1 MQKTRPRRKDKQ
13 AALAGDAQQT
23 PTVGKGRPTHVRN
36 RLVVAVAVVA
46 AAIAGAGAP
55 SVLAASQQLHDSQ
68 ELVTLAERT
77 QDALTLAH
85 SLADERDEVVP
96 YIAAGR
102 PKSKAPSEEHSARVD
117 RQVEELRAD
126 EDTSQ
131 ALRDELDAV
140 AAVRRAALTGKS
152 GPLEAHQAYSD
163 AVSQLHKLA
172 ARLADATPPRAG
184 SGAHAL
190 TELDTAVQQAAAT
203 RGLLLAALNVPSST
217 ETVIDPITGL
227 PVIADGASEED
238 EERRDALSAAALQA
252 RVRSDA
258 ALADFRDAAPKAA
271 RASYDTTVT
280 GPEVDTADQYLGKL
294 TDKPTLSDGE
304 TKTSP
309 KKLAAALTAR
319 IDMMRGVEASLF
331 EQRTKD
337 LAQLRDE
344 DVTEL
349 EIRIAVLGALLLL
362 AVGVAT
368 AMARTL
374 TRPLSV
380 LRRGSA
386 RLAEAEDPAAEEP
399 ITFTGR
405 NDEFAQVVRSVN
417 ALHAHAAG
425 LAQRIATL
433 EADRKHLVGQRQ
445 KMADAREELRGE
457 LAEATAHMER
467 MRHSIGG
474 TFVNLALRTLGLV
487 ERQLGVIEGL
497 EERED
502 DPDRL
507 ATLFKLDHFATVMR
521 RHSENLL
528 VLAGTEHGRHTA
540 GPVPLVDVVR
550 AAVSEIE
557 RYERVRIAAL
567 PPHAHIA
574 GFAADDLSH
583 LLAELMENATAFSP
597 PDMPVEVSAW
607 LMENGEVML
616 SVQDEGIGM
625 AEERLERLNTRL
637 SEFDPEAA
645 YDAESEE
652 GLGLGLY
659 VVARLAH
666 RHGVRVQLR
675 KQKQGGIAAVVV
687 LPDPLLAPATPAAV
701 PASVP
706 GVAHTVSLPG
716 ADAEANSNVLRGRD
730 KSGDP
735 LVDLAERSIEA
746 RAAAE
751 AATPETPTAPEAE
764 VPGAAQAT
772 AHPDTPVAA
781 AEPTPG
787 DAARVAAPEPQA
799 DAPATSAAAPA
810 AARKDAAASA
820 APAAGTEAGP
830 SVPHGT
836 VPGTASAPNPGDA
849 GVAAQQS
856 QTGAPAQSDAPP
868 AAEPAATS
876 GSALADGRTDAAASA
891 GPGQA
896 APFAGTEAGPSA
908 KHGVAPGA
916 AVEPATSETAPV
928 AAEEPQAGARATSD
942 AATSGSALADGRTD
956 AAASAGPGQA
966 VPFAGTEA
974 GPSAK
979 HGVAPGAAVEPAT
992 SETAPVAAE
1001 EPQAGAPATSAAAP
1015 AADTTAAPGAAPAV
1029 RRTNAAASADLGEA
1043 GPAAGTAG
1051 QNGFV
1056 APDALAGVGVDEAR
1070 SHDVPPARSSEP
1082 VAPAERPA
1090 ETTMELFIPAQPEG
1104 RAPAVEGHAG
1114 SAAPAD
1120 EGVRPGAGHAPA
1132 SPSAPA
1138 PEASPA
1144 PGGHASERAVPA
1156 PGGHERAVPAPEGH
1170 APEQNTPAP
1179 GAPAPEQHVPAP
1191 GGPAPDTAAPDT
1203 PAGRP
1208 EHARVADGAGDG
1220 AVDEEPVTAKGLPKR
1235 TPKITAPVAPPRP
1248 RSGSVDAEALRKRL
1262 GGFRR
1267 GADAGRRDV
1276 EAELA
1281 AERPRGDDTTEEATG
1296 GTVEEASS

>member
-1 MQKTRPRRKDKQ
+1 MRAPVQKTRPRRKDKQ

-126 EDTSQ
+126 EETSQ

-217 ETVIDPITGL
+217 ETVIDPVTGL

-294 TDKPTLSDGE
+294 TDRPTLSDGE

-528 VLAGTEHGRHTA
+528 VLAGTEHGRHTV

-772 AHPDTPVAA
+772 ARPDTPVAA
-781 AEPTPG
+781 SEPTPG
-787 DAARVAAPEPQA
+787 DA
-799 DAPATSAAAPA
+799 
-810 AARKDAAASA
+810 
-820 APAAGTEAGP
+820 
-830 SVPHGT
+830 
-836 VPGTASAPNPGDA
+836 
-849 GVAAQQS
+849 GVAVQQP
-856 QTGAPAQSDAPP
+856 QTGAPAQSDAPS
-868 AAEPAATS
+868 AADPAATS
-876 GSALADGRTDAAASA
+876 GSDLAADRVDAAASAVLGEAVRVASEEPKAGARTDAAASA

-908 KHGVAPGA
+908 RHGVAPGA
-916 AVEPATSETAPV
+916 AVEPTT
-928 AAEEPQAGARATSD
+928 G
-942 AATSGSALADGRTD
+942 
-956 AAASAGPGQA
+956 
-966 VPFAGTEA
+966 
-974 GPSAK
+974 
-979 HGVAPGAAVEPAT
+979 
-992 SETAPVAAE
+992 ETAPVAAE
-1001 EPQAGAPATSAAAP
+1001 EPQAGAPATSATAS
-1015 AADTTAAPGAAPAV
+1015 AADTTAAPGGAPAA
-1029 RRTNAAASADLGEA
+1029 RRTDAAASADLGEA
-1043 GPAAGTAG
+1043 GPAARTAD
-1051 QNGFV
+1051 QNGIV
-1056 APDALAGVGVDEAR
+1056 APDAPAGVGVDEAR
-1070 SHDVPPARSSEP
+1070 SHEVPPARSSEP

-1138 PEASPA
+1138 PEAAPA
-1144 PGGHASERAVPA
+1144 PGGHAPETAVPA
-1156 PGGHERAVPAPEGH
+1156 PGGHV
-1170 APEQNTPAP
+1170 PEQNVPAP
-1179 GAPAPEQHVPAP
+1179 GAPAP
-1191 GGPAPDTAAPDT
+1191 GTAAPDT

-1208 EHARVADGAGDG
+1208 EHARVADGGGDG

>member
-126 EDTSQ
+126 EETSQ

-217 ETVIDPITGL
+217 ETVIDPVTGL

-772 AHPDTPVAA
+772 ARPDTPVAA
-781 AEPTPG
+781 SEPTPG
-787 DAARVAAPEPQA
+787 DA
-799 DAPATSAAAPA
+799 
-810 AARKDAAASA
+810 
-820 APAAGTEAGP
+820 
-830 SVPHGT
+830 
-836 VPGTASAPNPGDA
+836 
-849 GVAAQQS
+849 GVAVQQP
-856 QTGAPAQSDAPP
+856 QTGAPAQSDAPS
-868 AAEPAATS
+868 AADPAATS
-876 GSALADGRTDAAASA
+876 GSDLAADRVDAAASAVLGEAVRVASEEPQAGARTEAAASA

-908 KHGVAPGA
+908 RHGVAPGA
-916 AVEPATSETAPV
+916 AVEPTT
-928 AAEEPQAGARATSD
+928 G
-942 AATSGSALADGRTD
+942 
-956 AAASAGPGQA
+956 
-966 VPFAGTEA
+966 
-974 GPSAK
+974 
-979 HGVAPGAAVEPAT
+979 
-992 SETAPVAAE
+992 ETAPVAAE
-1001 EPQAGAPATSAAAP
+1001 EPQAGAPATSATAS
-1015 AADTTAAPGAAPAV
+1015 AADTTAAPGGAPAA
-1029 RRTNAAASADLGEA
+1029 RRTDAAASADLGEA
-1043 GPAAGTAG
+1043 GPAARTAD
-1051 QNGFV
+1051 QNGIV
-1056 APDALAGVGVDEAR
+1056 APDAPAGVGVDEAR
-1070 SHDVPPARSSEP
+1070 SHEVPPARSSEP

-1132 SPSAPA
+1132 SSSAPA
-1138 PEASPA
+1138 PEAASA
-1144 PGGHASERAVPA
+1144 PGGHAPESAVPA
-1156 PGGHERAVPAPEGH
+1156 PGGHVPG
-1170 APEQNTPAP
+1170 
-1179 GAPAPEQHVPAP
+1179 
-1191 GGPAPDTAAPDT
+1191 TAAPDT

-1208 EHARVADGAGDG
+1208 EHARVADGGGDG

>member
-217 ETVIDPITGL
+217 ETVIDPVTGL

-271 RASYDTTVT
+271 RTSYDTTVT

-319 IDMMRGVEASLF
+319 IDMMRGAEASLF

-386 RLAEAEDPAAEEP
+386 RLAEAEDPAAQEP

-457 LAEATAHMER
+457 LAAATAHMER

-764 VPGAAQAT
+764 VPGAAHAT

-781 AEPTPG
+781 SEPTPG
-787 DAARVAAPEPQA
+787 DAARGAAERPQTG
-799 DAPATSAAAPA
+799 APVPSDAAPA
-810 AARKDAAASA
+810 ADRVDAAASA
-820 APAAGTEAGP
+820 APAPGTEVGP
-830 SVPHGT
+830 SVPHVT
-836 VPGTASAPNPGDA
+836 VPGTASEPTPGNA
-849 GVAAQQS
+849 GVAAQQP
-856 QTGAPAQSDAPP
+856 QTGAPAQADAAP
-868 AAEPAATS
+868 AADPAATS
-876 GSALADGRTDAAASA
+876 GSAPADGRTDAAASA
-891 GPGQA
+891 GPVQA
-896 APFAGTEAGPSA
+896 APFAGTEVGPSA
-908 KHGVAPGA
+908 KHEVAPGA
-916 AVEPATSETAPV
+916 AVEPTT
-928 AAEEPQAGARATSD
+928 G
-942 AATSGSALADGRTD
+942 
-956 AAASAGPGQA
+956 
-966 VPFAGTEA
+966 
-974 GPSAK
+974 
-979 HGVAPGAAVEPAT
+979 
-992 SETAPVAAE
+992 ETAPVAAE

-1015 AADTTAAPGAAPAV
+1015 AADTTAAPGGAPAA
-1029 RRTNAAASADLGEA
+1029 RRTDAAASADLGET
-1043 GPAAGTAG
+1043 GPAAGTAD

-1056 APDALAGVGVDEAR
+1056 APDAPAGVGVDEAR

-1104 RAPAVEGHAG
+1104 RAPAEGHGAG

-1138 PEASPA
+1138 PEAAPA

-1170 APEQNTPAP
+1170 APDRA
-1179 GAPAPEQHVPAP
+1179 VPAP
-1191 GGPAPDTAAPDT
+1191 GGHAPDTAAPDT
-1203 PAGRP
+1203 PADRP

-1281 AERPRGDDTTEEATG
+1281 AERPRGGDTTEEATG

>member
-217 ETVIDPITGL
+217 ETVIDPVTGL

-271 RASYDTTVT
+271 RTSYDTTVT

-319 IDMMRGVEASLF
+319 IDMMRGAEASLF

-386 RLAEAEDPAAEEP
+386 RLAEAEDPAAQEP

-457 LAEATAHMER
+457 LAAATAHMER

-764 VPGAAQAT
+764 VPGAAHAT

-781 AEPTPG
+781 SEPTPG
-787 DAARVAAPEPQA
+787 DAARGAAERPQTGVPVPS
-799 DAPATSAAAPA
+799 DAAPA
-810 AARKDAAASA
+810 ADRTVAAASA
-820 APAAGTEAGP
+820 APAPGTEVGP
-830 SVPHGT
+830 SVPHVT
-836 VPGTASAPNPGDA
+836 VPGTASEPTPGDA
-849 GVAAQQS
+849 GVAAQQP
-856 QTGAPAQSDAPP
+856 QTGAPAQSVAPP
-868 AAEPAATS
+868 AADPAATS
-876 GSALADGRTDAAASA
+876 GSAPADGRTDAAASA

-908 KHGVAPGA
+908 KHEVAPGA
-916 AVEPATSETAPV
+916 AVEPTT
-928 AAEEPQAGARATSD
+928 G
-942 AATSGSALADGRTD
+942 
-956 AAASAGPGQA
+956 
-966 VPFAGTEA
+966 
-974 GPSAK
+974 
-979 HGVAPGAAVEPAT
+979 
-992 SETAPVAAE
+992 ETAPVAAE

-1015 AADTTAAPGAAPAV
+1015 AADTTAAPGGAPAA
-1029 RRTNAAASADLGEA
+1029 RRTDAAASADLGET
-1043 GPAAGTAG
+1043 GPAAGTAD

-1056 APDALAGVGVDEAR
+1056 APDAPAGVGVDEAR

-1104 RAPAVEGHAG
+1104 RAPAEGHGAG

-1138 PEASPA
+1138 PEAAPA
-1144 PGGHASERAVPA
+1144 PGGPAPETAVPA
-1156 PGGHERAVPAPEGH
+1156 PGGPT
-1170 APEQNTPAP
+1170 PEQN
-1179 GAPAPEQHVPAP
+1179 VPAP
-1191 GGPAPDTAAPDT
+1191 GGHAPDTAAPDT

>member
-1 MQKTRPRRKDKQ
+1 MRAPVQKTRPRRKDKQ

-217 ETVIDPITGL
+217 ETVIDPVTGL

-271 RASYDTTVT
+271 RTSYDTTVT

-319 IDMMRGVEASLF
+319 IDMMRGAEASLF

-386 RLAEAEDPAAEEP
+386 RLAEAEDPAAQEP

-457 LAEATAHMER
+457 LAAATAHMER

-764 VPGAAQAT
+764 VPGAAHAT

-781 AEPTPG
+781 SEPTPG
-787 DAARVAAPEPQA
+787 DAARGAAERPQTG
-799 DAPATSAAAPA
+799 APVPSDAAPA
-810 AARKDAAASA
+810 ADRVDAAASA
-820 APAAGTEAGP
+820 APAPGTEVGP
-830 SVPHGT
+830 SVPHVT
-836 VPGTASAPNPGDA
+836 VPGTASEPTPGNA
-849 GVAAQQS
+849 GVAAQQP
-856 QTGAPAQSDAPP
+856 QTGAPAQADAAP
-868 AAEPAATS
+868 AADPAATS
-876 GSALADGRTDAAASA
+876 GSAPADGRTDAAASA
-891 GPGQA
+891 GPVQA
-896 APFAGTEAGPSA
+896 APFAGTEVGPSA
-908 KHGVAPGA
+908 KHEVAPGA
-916 AVEPATSETAPV
+916 AVEPTT
-928 AAEEPQAGARATSD
+928 G
-942 AATSGSALADGRTD
+942 
-956 AAASAGPGQA
+956 
-966 VPFAGTEA
+966 
-974 GPSAK
+974 
-979 HGVAPGAAVEPAT
+979 
-992 SETAPVAAE
+992 ETAPVAAE

-1015 AADTTAAPGAAPAV
+1015 AADTTAAPGGAPAA
-1029 RRTNAAASADLGEA
+1029 RRTDAAASADLGET
-1043 GPAAGTAG
+1043 GPAAGTAD

-1056 APDALAGVGVDEAR
+1056 APDAPAGVGVDEAR

-1104 RAPAVEGHAG
+1104 RAPAEGHGAG

-1138 PEASPA
+1138 PEAAPA

-1170 APEQNTPAP
+1170 APDRA
-1179 GAPAPEQHVPAP
+1179 VPAP
-1191 GGPAPDTAAPDT
+1191 GGHAPDTAAPDT
-1203 PAGRP
+1203 PADRP

-1281 AERPRGDDTTEEATG
+1281 AERPRGGDTTEEATG

>member
-1 MQKTRPRRKDKQ
+1 MRAPVQKTRPRRKDKQ
-13 AALAGDAQQT
+13 TALTGDAQQT

-102 PKSKAPSEEHSARVD
+102 PEDKAPSEEQSARVD

-163 AVSQLHKLA
+163 AITQLHKVA

-217 ETVIDPITGL
+217 ETVIDPVTGL
-227 PVIADGASEED
+227 PVTSDGASEED
-238 EERRDALSAAALQA
+238 EERRDELSAAALLA

-271 RASYDTTVT
+271 RASYDSTVT
-280 GPEVDTADQYLGKL
+280 GPEVDTADKYLEKL

-304 TKTSP
+304 VKTSP
-309 KKLAAALTAR
+309 KKLAAALSAR
-319 IDMMRGVEASLF
+319 IEMMRGVEASLF
-331 EQRTKD
+331 EQRTTE
-337 LAQLRDE
+337 LAGLRDE

-349 EIRIAVLGALLLL
+349 EIRIAILGALLLL
-362 AVGVAT
+362 SVGVAT

-399 ITFTGR
+399 VTFTGR

-425 LAQRIATL
+425 LGRRIATL

-445 KMADAREELRGE
+445 KMADAREELRAE

-597 PDMPVEVSAW
+597 PDTPVEVSAW

-625 AEERLERLNTRL
+625 AEDRLDRLNTRL
-637 SEFDPEAA
+637 SEFDPEAG
-645 YDAESEE
+645 YDAEAESGD

-687 LPDPLLAPATPAAV
+687 LPDPLLAPATPTAV

-706 GVAHTVSLPG
+706 GAAHTVSLPG
-716 ADAEANSNVLRGRD
+716 ADAEANSNVLRGRG
-730 KSGDP
+730 KSGDL
-735 LVDLAERSIEA
+735 LVDLAERSIQA
-746 RAAAE
+746 REAAE
-751 AATPETPTAPEAE
+751 ASASETSSPGTPEAPDEQGAEDTAEATDTPAATDTPSTTDTPTAPESARTSDE
-764 VPGAAQAT
+764 T
-772 AHPDTPVAA
+772 DT
-781 AEPTPG
+781 
-787 DAARVAAPEPQA
+787 
-799 DAPATSAAAPA
+799 
-810 AARKDAAASA
+810 
-820 APAAGTEAGP
+820 
-830 SVPHGT
+830 
-836 VPGTASAPNPGDA
+836 
-849 GVAAQQS
+849 
-856 QTGAPAQSDAPP
+856 
-868 AAEPAATS
+868 AEPAAS
-876 GSALADGRTDAAASA
+876 
-891 GPGQA
+891 
-896 APFAGTEAGPSA
+896 
-908 KHGVAPGA
+908 
-916 AVEPATSETAPV
+916 PV
-928 AAEEPQAGARATSD
+928 AEAPAGAGDVD
-942 AATSGSALADGRTD
+942 A
-956 AAASAGPGQA
+956 P
-966 VPFAGTEA
+966 
-974 GPSAK
+974 
-979 HGVAPGAAVEPAT
+979 
-992 SETAPVAAE
+992 
-1001 EPQAGAPATSAAAP
+1001 
-1015 AADTTAAPGAAPAV
+1015 
-1029 RRTNAAASADLGEA
+1029 
-1043 GPAAGTAG
+1043 
-1051 QNGFV
+1051 
-1056 APDALAGVGVDEAR
+1056 R

-1082 VAPAERPA
+1082 DAGPTAPAERPA
-1090 ETTMELFIPAQPEG
+1090 ETTMELFIPAQPE
-1104 RAPAVEGHAG
+1104 
-1114 SAAPAD
+1114 
-1120 EGVRPGAGHAPA
+1120 EGVRPGAGHTPEPPAAPA
-1132 SPSAPA
+1132 SDTAPA
-1138 PEASPA
+1138 HAGLAPASDTTQAAEAHA
-1144 PGGHASERAVPA
+1144 PGTPVP
-1156 PGGHERAVPAPEGH
+1156 G
-1170 APEQNTPAP
+1170 
-1179 GAPAPEQHVPAP
+1179 
-1191 GGPAPDTAAPDT
+1191 T
-1203 PAGRP
+1203 PAGDTAGGP
-1208 EHARVADGAGDG
+1208 EHARVADGPDG
-1220 AVDEEPVTAKGLPKR
+1220 EEPVTAKGLPKR

-1262 GGFRR
+1262 GGFHR

-1281 AERPRGDDTTEEATG
+1281 AERSRGDVTTEEATG

>member
-1 MQKTRPRRKDKQ
+1 MRAPVQKTRPRRKDKQ

-217 ETVIDPITGL
+217 ETVIDPVTGL

-445 KMADAREELRGE
+445 KMADAREELRDE

-625 AEERLERLNTRL
+625 AEERLERLNARL

-645 YDAESEE
+645 YDAETEE

-687 LPDPLLAPATPAAV
+687 LPDPLLAPATHAAV

-764 VPGAAQAT
+764 VPGAAHAT

-781 AEPTPG
+781 SEPTPG
-787 DAARVAAPEPQA
+787 DAARVAAERPQTG
-799 DAPATSAAAPA
+799 APVPSDAAPA
-810 AARKDAAASA
+810 ADRTVAAASA

-830 SVPHGT
+830 SVPHVT
-836 VPGTASAPNPGDA
+836 VPGTASAPNPDNA
-849 GVAAQQS
+849 GVAAQQP

-891 GPGQA
+891 GP
-896 APFAGTEAGPSA
+896 
-908 KHGVAPGA
+908 V
-916 AVEPATSETAPV
+916 
-928 AAEEPQAGARATSD
+928 
-942 AATSGSALADGRTD
+942 
-956 AAASAGPGQA
+956 QA

-979 HGVAPGAAVEPAT
+979 HGVAPGAAVEPAMG
-992 SETAPVAAE
+992 ETAPVAAE
-1001 EPQAGAPATSAAAP
+1001 EPQAGAPATSAAAS
-1015 AADTTAAPGAAPAV
+1015 AADTTAAPGAAPAA

-1043 GPAAGTAG
+1043 GPAAGTAD
-1051 QNGFV
+1051 QNGIV
-1056 APDALAGVGVDEAR
+1056 APDGPAGVGVDEAR
-1070 SHDVPPARSSEP
+1070 SHEVPPARSSEP

-1138 PEASPA
+1138 PEAAPA
-1144 PGGHASERAVPA
+1144 PGGPASERAVPA
-1156 PGGHERAVPAPEGH
+1156 PGDHERAVPAPGGH
-1170 APEQNTPAP
+1170 APDRAVPAPEGPAP
-1179 GAPAPEQHVPAP
+1179 G
-1191 GGPAPDTAAPDT
+1191 TAAPDT

>member
-1 MQKTRPRRKDKQ
+1 MRAPVQKTRPRRKDKQ

-126 EDTSQ
+126 EETSQ

-217 ETVIDPITGL
+217 ETVIDPVTGL

-528 VLAGTEHGRHTA
+528 VLAGTEHGRHTV

-772 AHPDTPVAA
+772 ARPDTPVAA
-781 AEPTPG
+781 SEPT
-787 DAARVAAPEPQA
+787 
-799 DAPATSAAAPA
+799 
-810 AARKDAAASA
+810 
-820 APAAGTEAGP
+820 
-830 SVPHGT
+830 
-836 VPGTASAPNPGDA
+836 PGDA
-849 GVAAQQS
+849 GVAAQQP
-856 QTGAPAQSDAPP
+856 QTGAPAQSDAPS
-868 AAEPAATS
+868 AADPAATS
-876 GSALADGRTDAAASA
+876 GSDLAADRVDAAASAVLGEAVRVASEEPQAGARTDAAASA

-916 AVEPATSETAPV
+916 AVEPTTGETAPV
-928 AAEEPQAGARATSD
+928 AAEEPQAG
-942 AATSGSALADGRTD
+942 
-956 AAASAGPGQA
+956 
-966 VPFAGTEA
+966 
-974 GPSAK
+974 
-979 HGVAPGAAVEPAT
+979 
-992 SETAPVAAE
+992 
-1001 EPQAGAPATSAAAP
+1001 PATSATAP
-1015 AADTTAAPGAAPAV
+1015 AADTTAAPGGAPAA
-1029 RRTNAAASADLGEA
+1029 RRTDAAASADLGEA
-1043 GPAAGTAG
+1043 GPAARTAD
-1051 QNGFV
+1051 QNGIV
-1056 APDALAGVGVDEAR
+1056 APDAPAGVGVDEAR
-1070 SHDVPPARSSEP
+1070 SHEVPPARSSEP

-1138 PEASPA
+1138 PEAAPA
-1144 PGGHASERAVPA
+1144 PGGHAPETAIPAPGGHVPEQNVPAPGGHAPESAVPA
-1156 PGGHERAVPAPEGH
+1156 PGGH
-1170 APEQNTPAP
+1170 AP
-1179 GAPAPEQHVPAP
+1179 G
-1191 GGPAPDTAAPDT
+1191 TAAPDT

-1208 EHARVADGAGDG
+1208 EHARVADGGGDG

>member
-13 AALAGDAQQT
+13 AALTGDAQQT

-55 SVLAASQQLHDSQ
+55 SVLAASQQLHDAQ

-77 QDALTLAH
+77 ADALTLAH

-152 GPLEAHQAYSD
+152 GPLEAHEAYSD
-163 AVSQLHKLA
+163 AISQLHRLA
-172 ARLADATPPRAG
+172 ARLAEATPPRAG

-190 TELDTAVQQAAAT
+190 TQLDTAVQQAAAT

-217 ETVIDPITGL
+217 ETVIDPVTGL
-227 PVIADGASEED
+227 PVTASSTSEAD
-238 EERRDALSAAALQA
+238 EERRDELTAAALQA

-271 RASYDTTVT
+271 RASYDSTVT
-280 GPEVDTADQYLGKL
+280 GPEVDTADEYLGKL

-304 TKTSP
+304 LETST

-331 EQRTKD
+331 DQRTKD

-349 EIRIAVLGALLLL
+349 EIRIAILGALLLL

-386 RLAEAEDPAAEEP
+386 RLAGAEDPAAEEP

-417 ALHAHAAG
+417 ALHTHAAG

-474 TFVNLALRTLGLV
+474 TFVSLALRTLGLV

-528 VLAGTEHGRHTA
+528 VLAGTEHGRQTA

-597 PDMPVEVSAW
+597 PDMPVEVSGW
-607 LMENGEVML
+607 LLENGEVML

-625 AEERLERLNTRL
+625 AEDRLERLNTRL

-645 YDAESEE
+645 YEAESDD

-687 LPDPLLAPATPAAV
+687 LPDPLLAPATPTAV

-706 GVAHTVSLPG
+706 GAAHTVSLPG
-716 ADAEANSNVLRGRD
+716 ADSEANSNVLRGRGT
-730 KSGDP
+730 SGDL

-751 AATPETPTAPEAE
+751 ASTPETPSSETPTASGEAPGAKNTAEAADTTAAAGAEAE
-764 VPGAAQAT
+764 PSAPQ
-772 AHPDTPVAA
+772 AA
-781 AEPTPG
+781 AP
-787 DAARVAAPEPQA
+787 DAAR
-799 DAPATSAAAPA
+799 
-810 AARKDAAASA
+810 
-820 APAAGTEAGP
+820 
-830 SVPHGT
+830 
-836 VPGTASAPNPGDA
+836 
-849 GVAAQQS
+849 
-856 QTGAPAQSDAPP
+856 
-868 AAEPAATS
+868 EPA
-876 GSALADGRTDAAASA
+876 
-891 GPGQA
+891 
-896 APFAGTEAGPSA
+896 
-908 KHGVAPGA
+908 
-916 AVEPATSETAPV
+916 
-928 AAEEPQAGARATSD
+928 
-942 AATSGSALADGRTD
+942 
-956 AAASAGPGQA
+956 
-966 VPFAGTEA
+966 
-974 GPSAK
+974 
-979 HGVAPGAAVEPAT
+979 
-992 SETAPVAAE
+992 
-1001 EPQAGAPATSAAAP
+1001 PQAGAPAQPDAEPGQGAP
-1015 AADTTAAPGAAPAV
+1015 DAPGTPGVDTHHPDAVAGPDAPEAAPGADAPA
-1029 RRTNAAASADLGEA
+1029 
-1043 GPAAGTAG
+1043 GPG
-1051 QNGFV
+1051 
-1056 APDALAGVGVDEAR
+1056 DVDEAR
-1070 SHDVPPARSSEP
+1070 SHDVPPARASEP
-1082 VAPAERPA
+1082 DAGRTVPAERPA
-1090 ETTMELFIPAQPEG
+1090 ETTMELFIPAQPDG
-1104 RAPAVEGHAG
+1104 
-1114 SAAPAD
+1114 
-1120 EGVRPGAGHAPA
+1120 GVRPGAGHEPEV
-1132 SPSAPA
+1132 PSA
-1138 PEASPA
+1138 
-1144 PGGHASERAVPA
+1144 
-1156 PGGHERAVPAPEGH
+1156 
-1170 APEQNTPAP
+1170 
-1179 GAPAPEQHVPAP
+1179 PAP
-1191 GGPAPDTAAPDT
+1191 GGPAPQPSL
-1203 PAGRP
+1203 AGDAEGGP
-1208 EHARVADGAGDG
+1208 EHARVADGP
-1220 AVDEEPVTAKGLPKR
+1220 VDEEPVTAKGLPKR

-1248 RSGSVDAEALRKRL
+1248 RSGSVDAEALRRRL
-1262 GGFRR
+1262 GGFRQ

-1281 AERPRGDDTTEEATG
+1281 AERSREDRTPSGTDATTEEATG

>member
-1 MQKTRPRRKDKQ
+1 MRAPVQKTRPRRKDKQ
-13 AALAGDAQQT
+13 AALTGDAQQT

-152 GPLEAHQAYSD
+152 GPLEAHQAYSG
-163 AVSQLHKLA
+163 AVSQLHQLA

-217 ETVIDPITGL
+217 ETVIDPVTGL
-227 PVIADGASEED
+227 PVTASSTSEED

-271 RASYDTTVT
+271 RASYDSTVT
-280 GPEVDTADQYLGKL
+280 GPEVDTADKYLGKL

-304 TKTSP
+304 IKTSP
-309 KKLAAALTAR
+309 EKLAAALTAR
-319 IDMMRGVEASLF
+319 IDMMRGAEASLF
-331 EQRTKD
+331 EQRTED

-344 DVTEL
+344 DVTGL

-362 AVGVAT
+362 SVGVAT

-417 ALHAHAAG
+417 ALHAHAAS

-557 RYERVRIAAL
+557 RYERVRIASL

-607 LMENGEVML
+607 LMESGEVML

-625 AEERLERLNTRL
+625 AEDRLERLNTRL

-666 RHGVRVQLR
+666 RHGVQVQLR

-687 LPDPLLAPATPAAV
+687 LPDPLLAPATPTAV

-706 GVAHTVSLPG
+706 GSAHTVSLPG
-716 ADAEANSNVLRGRD
+716 ADAEANSNVLRGRGTA
-730 KSGDP
+730 GDP

-746 RAAAE
+746 RAEAE
-751 AATPETPTAPEAE
+751 AE
-764 VPGAAQAT
+764 
-772 AHPDTPVAA
+772 
-781 AEPTPG
+781 
-787 DAARVAAPEPQA
+787 A
-799 DAPATSAAAPA
+799 DAPGSAHATTHPDAAPA
-810 AARKDAAASA
+810 AES
-820 APAAGTEAGP
+820 EAGP
-830 SVPHGT
+830 STPSAPHGT
-836 VPGTASAPNPGDA
+836 APGAASEPPQAGAPA
-849 GVAAQQS
+849 HS
-856 QTGAPAQSDAPP
+856 TGAPAADPAPASAPAPVADREDTATSAGLHEGVRAAPEGPQQQAGAPAPSDASTPGVP
-868 AAEPAATS
+868 
-876 GSALADGRTDAAASA
+876 ADGRTDAAAPPA
-891 GPGQA
+891 EH
-896 APFAGTEAGPSA
+896 GT
-908 KHGVAPGA
+908 APGA
-916 AVEPATSETAPV
+916 AVEPATDGTAPA
-928 AAEEPQAGARATSD
+928 AAEEP
-942 AATSGSALADGRTD
+942 RT
-956 AAASAGPGQA
+956 
-966 VPFAGTEA
+966 
-974 GPSAK
+974 
-979 HGVAPGAAVEPAT
+979 
-992 SETAPVAAE
+992 
-1001 EPQAGAPATSAAAP
+1001 GAPSI
-1015 AADTTAAPGAAPAV
+1015 
-1029 RRTNAAASADLGEA
+1029 SADLGEA

-1051 QNGFV
+1051 QNGPA
-1056 APDALAGVGVDEAR
+1056 APGVPAGVDEAR
-1070 SHDVPPARSSEP
+1070 SHDVPPVRSGEP
-1082 VAPAERPA
+1082 EAPAERLA
-1090 ETTMELFIPAQPEG
+1090 ETTMELFIPAQPDG
-1104 RAPAVEGHAG
+1104 RAPAAEGHGAG

-1120 EGVRPGAGHAPA
+1120 EDVRPGAGQAPTSTPASGAAPA
-1132 SPSAPA
+1132 ASGGLASGSTAPA
-1138 PEASPA
+1138 PGTSGFA
-1144 PGGHASERAVPA
+1144 PEVPA
-1156 PGGHERAVPAPEGH
+1156 PGAAPAASGGLASGSTAPAQGTSEPAPPT
-1170 APEQNTPAP
+1170 APAPGTPAP
-1179 GAPAPEQHVPAP
+1179 GTP
-1191 GGPAPDTAAPDT
+1191 APDT

-1208 EHARVADGAGDG
+1208 EHARVADGAGDEG
-1220 AVDEEPVTAKGLPKR
+1220 GDDEPVTAKGLPKR
-1235 TPKITAPVAPPRP
+1235 TPKITAPVASPRP
-1248 RSGSVDAEALRKRL
+1248 RSGSVDAEALRRRL

-1281 AERPRGDDTTEEATG
+1281 ADRSRGHDTTEEATG

>member
-13 AALAGDAQQT
+13 AALTGDAQQT
-23 PTVGKGRPTHVRN
+23 PAVGKGRPTHVRN

-55 SVLAASQQLHDSQ
+55 SVLAASQQLHDAQ

-117 RQVEELRAD
+117 RQVEELRVD

-163 AVSQLHKLA
+163 AISQLHRLA

-184 SGAHAL
+184 TGAHAL

-203 RGLLLAALNVPSST
+203 RGLLLATLNVPSST
-217 ETVIDPITGL
+217 ETVIDPVTGL
-227 PVIADGASEED
+227 PVTASSTSEAD
-238 EERRDALSAAALQA
+238 EERRDELSAAALQA
-252 RVRSDA
+252 RVRSEA

-271 RASYDTTVT
+271 RASYDSTVT
-280 GPEVDTADQYLGKL
+280 GPEVDTADKYLEKL
-294 TDKPTLSDGE
+294 TDKPTLSDSE
-304 TKTSP
+304 LETSP

-331 EQRTKD
+331 DQRTKD

-349 EIRIAVLGALLLL
+349 EIRIAILGALMLL

-399 ITFTGR
+399 VTFTGR

-445 KMADAREELRGE
+445 KMADAREELRSE

-597 PDMPVEVSAW
+597 PDMPVEVSGW
-607 LMENGEVML
+607 LLENGEVML
-616 SVQDEGIGM
+616 SVQDEGIGV
-625 AEERLERLNTRL
+625 AEDRLERLNTRL

-645 YDAESEE
+645 YDAESDD

-687 LPDPLLAPATPAAV
+687 LPDPLLTPATPTAV

-706 GVAHTVSLPG
+706 GGAHTVSLPG
-716 ADAEANSNVLRGRD
+716 ADSEANSNVLRGRS
-730 KSGDP
+730 KSGDL

-751 AATPETPTAPEAE
+751 ASTPGTPSPQAPTASGEAG
-764 VPGAAQAT
+764 GA
-772 AHPDTPVAA
+772 PDT
-781 AEPTPG
+781 
-787 DAARVAAPEPQA
+787 
-799 DAPATSAAAPA
+799 
-810 AARKDAAASA
+810 
-820 APAAGTEAGP
+820 
-830 SVPHGT
+830 
-836 VPGTASAPNPGDA
+836 
-849 GVAAQQS
+849 
-856 QTGAPAQSDAPP
+856 
-868 AAEPAATS
+868 AATS
-876 GSALADGRTDAAASA
+876 GSAHADGRPDAAAAAGLGEAAPAAGAETEPSAPHGAATEPTAGEDARVAPEATQPRAAAPAPSDTAPAVDAEASGSASAHSRTDAAA
-891 GPGQA
+891 A
-896 APFAGTEAGPSA
+896 ARLGE
-908 KHGVAPGA
+908 
-916 AVEPATSETAPV
+916 
-928 AAEEPQAGARATSD
+928 
-942 AATSGSALADGRTD
+942 
-956 AAASAGPGQA
+956 
-966 VPFAGTEA
+966 
-974 GPSAK
+974 
-979 HGVAPGAAVEPAT
+979 
-992 SETAPVAAE
+992 
-1001 EPQAGAPATSAAAP
+1001 AAP
-1015 AADTTAAPGAAPAV
+1015 AAGAESALDEAASRPAPGQDAPVAPGTPGVDASLPDAVAGPDALDAAPGADAPA
-1029 RRTNAAASADLGEA
+1029 GPGA
-1043 GPAAGTAG
+1043 G
-1051 QNGFV
+1051 
-1056 APDALAGVGVDEAR
+1056 DVDEAR

-1082 VAPAERPA
+1082 DAGRTVPAERPA
-1090 ETTMELFIPAQPEG
+1090 ETTMELFIPAQPDG
-1104 RAPAVEGHAG
+1104 RAPT
-1114 SAAPAD
+1114 AD
-1120 EGVRPGAGHAPA
+1120 EGVRPGTGHEHEPE
-1132 SPSAPA
+1132 SPSAA
-1138 PEASPA
+1138 
-1144 PGGHASERAVPA
+1144 
-1156 PGGHERAVPAPEGH
+1156 
-1170 APEQNTPAP
+1170 
-1179 GAPAPEQHVPAP
+1179 AP
-1191 GGPAPDTAAPDT
+1191 GGPAPDNAPA
-1203 PAGRP
+1203 PGGPSPQPPVAGDAEGGP
-1208 EHARVADGAGDG
+1208 EHARVADGPL
-1220 AVDEEPVTAKGLPKR
+1220 DEEPVTAKGLPKR

-1248 RSGSVDAEALRKRL
+1248 RSGSVDAEALRRRL

-1281 AERPRGDDTTEEATG
+1281 AEQSRGDRTPSGTDATTEEATG

>member
-13 AALAGDAQQT
+13 AALTGDAQQT

-77 QDALTLAH
+77 QDALALAH

-102 PKSKAPSEEHSARVD
+102 PKDKAPSEEHSARVD

-140 AAVRRAALTGKS
+140 ATVRRAALTGKS

-163 AVSQLHKLA
+163 AISQLHKLA

-203 RGLLLAALNVPSST
+203 RGLLLAALNVPSSS
-217 ETVIDPITGL
+217 ETVIDPVTGL
-227 PVIADGASEED
+227 PVTSDGASEED
-238 EERRDALSAAALQA
+238 EERRDELSAAALLA

-271 RASYDTTVT
+271 RASYDSTVT
-280 GPEVDTADQYLGKL
+280 GPEVDNADKYLEKL

-304 TKTSP
+304 VDTSP

-319 IDMMRGVEASLF
+319 IEMMRGVEASLF
-331 EQRTKD
+331 EQRTTA
-337 LAQLRDE
+337 LAELRDE

-386 RLAEAEDPAAEEP
+386 RLAEAEDPATEEP
-399 ITFTGR
+399 VTFTGR

-425 LAQRIATL
+425 LGRRIATL

-467 MRHSIGG
+467 MRHSIGS
-474 TFVNLALRTLGLV
+474 TFVSLALRTLGLV

-502 DPDRL
+502 DPERL

-528 VLAGTEHGRHTA
+528 VLAGTEQGRRTA

-625 AEERLERLNTRL
+625 ADDRLERLNTRL
-637 SEFDPEAA
+637 SEFDPEAG
-645 YDAESEE
+645 YDAEAESGD

-687 LPDPLLAPATPAAV
+687 LPDPLLAPATPTAV

-706 GVAHTVSLPG
+706 GAAHTVSLPG
-716 ADAEANSNVLRGRD
+716 ADAEANSNVLRGRS
-730 KSGDP
+730 KSGDL

-746 RAAAE
+746 REAAE
-751 AATPETPTAPEAE
+751 AAASGTPASGTPASE
-764 VPGAAQAT
+764 
-772 AHPDTPVAA
+772 TPVAPDAQSTKDTAEATDTPATPGSAHA
-781 AEPTPG
+781 AAQSPSAAPPAGAQPSAASGPATEPTSGEP
-787 DAARVAAPEPQA
+787 ARVAPEEPQYG
-799 DAPATSAAAPA
+799 APAPAADPAAARDSALADGGTDAALSAGPGGAAPA
-810 AARKDAAASA
+810 AAGQSAQQAAGLAATAAAARA
-820 APAAGTEAGP
+820 ASEETR
-830 SVPHGT
+830 
-836 VPGTASAPNPGDA
+836 
-849 GVAAQQS
+849 S
-856 QTGAPAQSDAPP
+856 QAGAPAQSDA
-868 AAEPAATS
+868 AAPGTGHDAE
-876 GSALADGRTDAAASA
+876 RTDAAASA
-891 GPGQA
+891 GLTADAASRPAPGQ
-896 APFAGTEAGPSA
+896 G
-908 KHGVAPGA
+908 
-916 AVEPATSETAPV
+916 APV
-928 AAEEPQAGARATSD
+928 APETP
-942 AATSGSALADGRTD
+942 
-956 AAASAGPGQA
+956 AGPGD
-966 VPFAGTEA
+966 VD
-974 GPSAK
+974 
-979 HGVAPGAAVEPAT
+979 AP
-992 SETAPVAAE
+992 
-1001 EPQAGAPATSAAAP
+1001 
-1015 AADTTAAPGAAPAV
+1015 
-1029 RRTNAAASADLGEA
+1029 RT
-1043 GPAAGTAG
+1043 
-1051 QNGFV
+1051 
-1056 APDALAGVGVDEAR
+1056 
-1070 SHDVPPARSSEP
+1070 HDVPPARSSEP
-1082 VAPAERPA
+1082 GAGRTAPVERHA
-1090 ETTMELFIPAQPEG
+1090 ETTMELFIPAQPE
-1104 RAPAVEGHAG
+1104 
-1114 SAAPAD
+1114 
-1120 EGVRPGAGHAPA
+1120 EGVRPGAGHAPE
-1132 SPSAPA
+1132 SPAAPA
-1138 PEASPA
+1138 PAA
-1144 PGGHASERAVPA
+1144 GGA
-1156 PGGHERAVPAPEGH
+1156 APE
-1170 APEQNTPAP
+1170 T
-1179 GAPAPEQHVPAP
+1179 APAPA
-1191 GGPAPDTAAPDT
+1191 GPAPTPDTTPAAETPAAGT
-1203 PAGRP
+1203 PAGEP
-1208 EHARVADGAGDG
+1208 EQHQRVADGPGG
-1220 AVDEEPVTAKGLPKR
+1220 EEPVTAKGLPKR

-1281 AERPRGDDTTEEATG
+1281 SETSRGDVTTEEATG

>member
-1 MQKTRPRRKDKQ
+1 MRAPVQKTRPRRKDKQ
-13 AALAGDAQQT
+13 AALTGDAQQT

-55 SVLAASQQLHDSQ
+55 SVLAASQQLHDAQ

-77 QDALTLAH
+77 ADALTLAH

-152 GPLEAHQAYSD
+152 GPLEAHEAYSD
-163 AVSQLHKLA
+163 AIAQLHRLA
-172 ARLADATPPRAG
+172 ARLAEATPPRAG

-190 TELDTAVQQAAAT
+190 TQLDTAVQQAAAT

-217 ETVIDPITGL
+217 ETVIDPVTGL
-227 PVIADGASEED
+227 PVTASSTSEAD
-238 EERRDALSAAALQA
+238 EERRDELTAAALQA

-271 RASYDTTVT
+271 RASYDSTVT
-280 GPEVDTADQYLGKL
+280 GPEVDTADEYLEKL

-304 TKTSP
+304 LETST

-331 EQRTKD
+331 DQRTKD

-349 EIRIAVLGALLLL
+349 EIRIAILGALLLL

-386 RLAEAEDPAAEEP
+386 RLAGAEDPAAEEP

-417 ALHAHAAG
+417 ALHTHAAG

-528 VLAGTEHGRHTA
+528 VLAGTEHGRQTA

-597 PDMPVEVSAW
+597 PDMPVEVSGW
-607 LMENGEVML
+607 LLENGEVML

-625 AEERLERLNTRL
+625 AEDRLERLNTRL

-645 YDAESEE
+645 YEAESDD

-687 LPDPLLAPATPAAV
+687 LPDPLLAPATPTAV

-706 GVAHTVSLPG
+706 GAAHTVSLPG
-716 ADAEANSNVLRGRD
+716 ADSEANSNVLRGRGT
-730 KSGDP
+730 SGDL

-751 AATPETPTAPEAE
+751 ASTPETPSSETPTASGAAPGAKNTAEAADTTAAAGAEAE
-764 VPGAAQAT
+764 PS
-772 AHPDTPVAA
+772 
-781 AEPTPG
+781 
-787 DAARVAAPEPQA
+787 APQ
-799 DAPATSAAAPA
+799 AAAP
-810 AARKDAAASA
+810 
-820 APAAGTEAGP
+820 
-830 SVPHGT
+830 
-836 VPGTASAPNPGDA
+836 
-849 GVAAQQS
+849 
-856 QTGAPAQSDAPP
+856 
-868 AAEPAATS
+868 
-876 GSALADGRTDAAASA
+876 
-891 GPGQA
+891 
-896 APFAGTEAGPSA
+896 
-908 KHGVAPGA
+908 
-916 AVEPATSETAPV
+916 
-928 AAEEPQAGARATSD
+928 D
-942 AATSGSALADGRTD
+942 AAT
-956 AAASAGPGQA
+956 
-966 VPFAGTEA
+966 
-974 GPSAK
+974 
-979 HGVAPGAAVEPAT
+979 EPA
-992 SETAPVAAE
+992 
-1001 EPQAGAPATSAAAP
+1001 PQAGAPAQPDAEPGQGAPVAPGTPGVDTHHPDAVAGPDAPEAASAASGAHG
-1015 AADTTAAPGAAPAV
+1015 AVADPEAREAAPGADAPA
-1029 RRTNAAASADLGEA
+1029 
-1043 GPAAGTAG
+1043 GPG
-1051 QNGFV
+1051 
-1056 APDALAGVGVDEAR
+1056 DADEAR
-1070 SHDVPPARSSEP
+1070 SHDVPPARASEP
-1082 VAPAERPA
+1082 DAGLTVPAERPA
-1090 ETTMELFIPAQPEG
+1090 ETTMELFIPAQPDG
-1104 RAPAVEGHAG
+1104 
-1114 SAAPAD
+1114 
-1120 EGVRPGAGHAPA
+1120 GVRPGAGHEPEV
-1132 SPSAPA
+1132 PSA
-1138 PEASPA
+1138 
-1144 PGGHASERAVPA
+1144 
-1156 PGGHERAVPAPEGH
+1156 
-1170 APEQNTPAP
+1170 
-1179 GAPAPEQHVPAP
+1179 PAP
-1191 GGPAPDTAAPDT
+1191 GGPAPDNAPEPGD
-1203 PAGRP
+1203 PAPRPSLAGDAEGGP
-1208 EHARVADGAGDG
+1208 EHARVADGP
-1220 AVDEEPVTAKGLPKR
+1220 VDEEPVTAKGLPKR

-1248 RSGSVDAEALRKRL
+1248 RSGSVDAEALRRRL
-1262 GGFRR
+1262 GGFRQ

-1281 AERPRGDDTTEEATG
+1281 AERSRGDRTPSGTDATTEEATG

>member
-1 MQKTRPRRKDKQ
+1 MRAPVQKTRPRRKDKQ

-217 ETVIDPITGL
+217 ETVIDPVTGL

-271 RASYDTTVT
+271 RTSYDTTVT

-319 IDMMRGVEASLF
+319 IDMMRGAEASLF

-386 RLAEAEDPAAEEP
+386 RLAEAEDPAAQEP

-467 MRHSIGG
+467 MRHSIGS

-764 VPGAAQAT
+764 VPGAAHAT

-781 AEPTPG
+781 SEPTPG
-787 DAARVAAPEPQA
+787 DAARGAAERPQTG
-799 DAPATSAAAPA
+799 APVPSDAAPA
-810 AARKDAAASA
+810 ADRVDAAASA
-820 APAAGTEAGP
+820 APAPGTEVGP
-830 SVPHGT
+830 SVPHVT
-836 VPGTASAPNPGDA
+836 VPGTASEPTPGNA
-849 GVAAQQS
+849 GVAAQQP
-856 QTGAPAQSDAPP
+856 QTGAPAQADAAP
-868 AAEPAATS
+868 AADPAATS
-876 GSALADGRTDAAASA
+876 GSAPADGRTDAAASA
-891 GPGQA
+891 GPVQA
-896 APFAGTEAGPSA
+896 APFAGTEVGPSA
-908 KHGVAPGA
+908 KHEVAPGA
-916 AVEPATSETAPV
+916 AVEPTT
-928 AAEEPQAGARATSD
+928 G
-942 AATSGSALADGRTD
+942 
-956 AAASAGPGQA
+956 
-966 VPFAGTEA
+966 
-974 GPSAK
+974 
-979 HGVAPGAAVEPAT
+979 
-992 SETAPVAAE
+992 ETAPVAAE

-1015 AADTTAAPGAAPAV
+1015 AADTTAAPGGAPAA
-1029 RRTNAAASADLGEA
+1029 RRTDAAASADLGET
-1043 GPAAGTAG
+1043 GPAAGTAD

-1056 APDALAGVGVDEAR
+1056 APDAPAGVGVDEAR

-1104 RAPAVEGHAG
+1104 RAPAEGHGAG

-1138 PEASPA
+1138 PEAAPA

-1170 APEQNTPAP
+1170 APDRA
-1179 GAPAPEQHVPAP
+1179 VPAP
-1191 GGPAPDTAAPDT
+1191 GGHAPDTVAPDT
-1203 PAGRP
+1203 PADRP